1 MPRKPTPCWNRDRQS
16 ATSCST
22 TGTGHQPCDEKS
34 RSHSASDSVKRQC
47 GIGAVEEFD
56 CREHQ
61 FGVTH
66 VFEVVKEVFAFGEVK
81 VACLAG
87 YVSNF
92 ACGSIGRVL
101 PA

>member
-1 MPRKPTPCWNRDRQS
+1 MPASPHPDGIGVNSRQRRADNRK
-16 ATSCST
+16 
-22 TGTGHQPCDEKS
+22 GHQPCYEKS
-34 RSHSASDSVKRQC
+34 RSFGASDSVKRQC

-66 VFEVVKEVFAFGEVK
+66 VFEVVKEVFAFGEMK

-87 YVSNF
+87 
-92 ACGSIGRVL
+92 
-101 PA
+101 